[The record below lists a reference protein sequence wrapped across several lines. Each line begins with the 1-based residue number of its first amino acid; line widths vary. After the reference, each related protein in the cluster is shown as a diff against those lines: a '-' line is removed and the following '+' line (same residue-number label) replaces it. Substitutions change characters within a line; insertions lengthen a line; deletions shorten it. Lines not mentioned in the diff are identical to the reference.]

1 VTAVTT
7 AGLLA
12 GLFGSAFVPAAYAA
26 DIPAPASTDA
36 GVCVDDA
43 SVGYDGAAAD
53 GGNVTQY
60 YAVAGKRLTFN
71 YCSDGSVG
79 AGYLPKQAV
88 NQTVTVTVTGG
99 TIHSYIPASEAS
111 AYVINAA
118 GTSMT
123 FLLAANDVSADE
135 LEAVKVVVT
144 AASTVGTT
152 VKVTYTYLP
161 NEGTD
166 MISLSR
172 SVKTIA
178 ASRLKATL
186 PVQTGGSTVTID
198 TAGNPAVATITEN
211 ATTLNWSDT
220 HNSSGTF
227 VFVPK
232 NDYGTGITGELVT
245 ISSSAPS
252 VVNVHIAA
260 TSGGAVSSTSAAASF
275 TVATTNGT
283 GVKVGVYPEADASGT
298 ATLTL
303 TVDGVVVWTKA
314 YTVVGPVASIT
325 PVAGIK
331 HVALAGALASPT
343 STVNLGSITAKDA
356 TGNAVTIASYTYFV
370 DGFESAAVIDD
381 ATGGA
386 TAYAGFTDA
395 LCASTAT
402 AGSTRSIVAKST
414 YENVDGD
421 DVTVASAAWTITC
434 TGASGIITKIA
445 FDKASYLPSSAVK
458 IVATATDTGGRPL
471 GYGATLI
478 NGFVTAA
485 AGDEFTVTK
494 QGTLTLADAD
504 SGTNGVQEGIN
515 FTNWVNGSAE
525 WAATSHS
532 ATGDFGLV
540 IAIAD
545 NDGGAT
551 GTKAESFT
559 AVATVSNILA
569 SAVDGSLA
577 VGSKKLKATATFGL
591 GAAGKKIAF
600 TLENARTGAVK
611 TYYRKANAS
620 GVATF
625 TLSFRGTFEVTAAW
639 GDYMTDSLTLK
650 K

>member
-1 VTAVTT
+1 
-7 AGLLA
+7 
-12 GLFGSAFVPAAYAA
+12 
-26 DIPAPASTDA
+26 
-36 GVCVDDA
+36 
-43 SVGYDGAAAD
+43 
-53 GGNVTQY
+53 
-60 YAVAGKRLTFN
+60 
-71 YCSDGSVG
+71 
-79 AGYLPKQAV
+79 
-88 NQTVTVTVTGG
+88 
-99 TIHSYIPASEAS
+99 
-111 AYVINAA
+111 
-118 GTSMT
+118 
-123 FLLAANDVSADE
+123 
-135 LEAVKVVVT
+135 
-144 AASTVGTT
+144 
-152 VKVTYTYLP
+152 
-161 NEGTD
+161 
-166 MISLSR
+166 
-172 SVKTIA
+172 
-178 ASRLKATL
+178 
-186 PVQTGGSTVTID
+186 
-198 TAGNPAVATITEN
+198 
-211 ATTLNWSDT
+211 
-220 HNSSGTF
+220 
-227 VFVPK
+227 
-232 NDYGTGITGELVT
+232 
-245 ISSSAPS
+245 
-252 VVNVHIAA
+252 
-260 TSGGAVSSTSAAASF
+260 
-275 TVATTNGT
+275 
-283 GVKVGVYPEADASGT
+283 
-298 ATLTL
+298 L
-303 TVDGVVVWTKA
+303 TVDGVVVWTKS

-331 HVALAGALASPT
+331 YVAAAGALASPT
-343 STVNLGSITAKDA
+343 STVNLAAITAKDA
-356 TGNAVTIASYTYFV
+356 SGTAVTVASYTYFV
-370 DGFESAAVIDD
+370 DGFESVAVIDD
-381 ATGGA
+381 GTNGA
-386 TAYAGFTDA
+386 TAYAGFTNA
-395 LCASTAT
+395 LCASGGT
-402 AGSTRSIVAKST
+402 AGTTKSIVAKST
-414 YENVDGD
+414 YENVDED
-421 DVTVASAAWTITC
+421 EVTVSSAAWTITC

-458 IVATATDTGGRPL
+458 VVATATDTGGRPL

-577 VGSKKLKATATFGL
+577 VGPKKLKATATFGL
-591 GAAGKKIAF
+591 AAAGKKIAF
-600 TLENARTGAVK
+600 TLENASTGAVK